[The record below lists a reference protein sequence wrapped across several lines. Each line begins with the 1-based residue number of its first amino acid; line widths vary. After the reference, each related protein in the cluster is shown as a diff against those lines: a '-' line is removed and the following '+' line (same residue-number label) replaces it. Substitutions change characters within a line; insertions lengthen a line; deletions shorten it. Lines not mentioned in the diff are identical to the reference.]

1 MTPDCRALV
10 AEPPFMIPAVS
21 RKRRGA
27 MTAEELLREFE
38 ADPEFTRVQAGQ
50 DAARR
55 DAERTLRA
63 AEAPLVDDL
72 ARAGFAVDSAW
83 DLVNTSDPYPE
94 ALPILLRHL
103 QLPYPDRVREG
114 IARALA
120 VRGDAA
126 FAWDTLVDLYRDEP
140 AGTDAKDG
148 LAVALAAG
156 GSTAVL
162 DDLIE
167 LLADP
172 RHGQSRI
179 LLIKGISRSRS
190 DKARKTLARLVH
202 DPVVGTEVQ
211 RLLKRR
217 KS

>member
-1 MTPDCRALV
+1 M
-10 AEPPFMIPAVS
+10 S

-27 MTAEELLREFE
+27 VTAEELLRELE
-38 ADPEFTRVQAGQ
+38 ADPQFTRRQAEQ
-50 DAARR
+50 E
-55 DAERTLRA
+55 AERREVERKLRE
-63 AEAPLVDDL
+63 AEAPLIDDL

-83 DLVNTSDPYPE
+83 DLVNRSEPYPE

-126 FAWDTLVDLYRDEP
+126 FAWETLVELYQDEP
-140 AGTDAKDG
+140 PETDAKDG

-156 GSTAVL
+156 ATTAVL
-162 DDLIE
+162 DDLVE
-167 LLADP
+167 LVADP

-190 DKARKTLARLVH
+190 DKAHEALARLAH

-217 KS
+217 KN